1 MLCHPFS
8 LTVPRTEPELDD
20 QRVDGEANPERD
32 PEKLLW
38 LKMCQTAGGK
48 EYAHHRT
55 RSDDSKKNRY
65 CPYHPDAVESA
76 YRRVSDWRKPQPGML
91 LRAAE
96 DLALDLGRSWMI
108 GDRLTDAEAGRRAGL
123 GTVLI
128 GSTDERTSAVDHV
141 ARDLEEAAR
150 VILAA

>member
-1 MLCHPFS
+1 MGQFESHDIPLARIRLRSSPWMLCHPFS

-65 CPYHPDAVESA
+65 CPYHPSPLQKQLAASPMKVGTEQRDQKK
-76 YRRVSDWRKPQPGML
+76 RVKEQD
-91 LRAAE
+91 
-96 DLALDLGRSWMI
+96 
-108 GDRLTDAEAGRRAGL
+108 RRAL
-123 GTVLI
+123 HP
-128 GSTDERTSAVDHV
+128 SAHGINAHGISGKSDYCTQ
-141 ARDLEEAAR
+141 RE
-150 VILAA
+150 